1 MLQFLNFRMR
11 VTMADGRTLVG
22 TFLAFDKHMN
32 LVLADT
38 QEFRKLK
45 TKKGTATE
53 FEEREETRTLG
64 LVLLRGENVVS
75 IQVESAPK
83 KKAKTQAAAAA
94 AGRGEPVGRGA
105 PLIPGLMPPGMMPPP
120 PAFTAAAAG
129 RGMPPR

>member
-1 MLQFLNFRMR
+1 
-11 VTMADGRTLVG
+11 
-22 TFLAFDKHMN
+22 MN
-32 LVLADT
+32 LILADT

-83 KKAKTQAAAAA
+83 KKQKTTAAAAAA
-94 AGRGEPVGRGA
+94 AGGRGEAVGRGA
-105 PLIPGLMPPGMMPPP
+105 PVIPGLMPPGMMPPP
-120 PAFTAAAAG
+120 PGFMAGAG
-129 RGMPPR
+129 RGGMMPPPSMGR